1 MAYTVTGT
9 ITKILDLE
17 TGQTKAGAEWKKI
30 QFVIDNNEQY
40 NNTYCFEIFGEDKLN
55 NFQKYNKEGQIVKVD
70 FNVSCSEYKGKYY
83 TRLSAWKVF
92 AEAQPSTTAS
102 PKLESV
108 SDEEDFP
115 F

>member
-1 MAYTVTGT
+1 MEITGE
-9 ITKILDLE
+9 IIKILE
-17 TGQTKAGAEWKKI
+17 VEAGVSGAGAEWKKV
-30 QFVIDNNEQY
+30 QFVVDSKADY
-40 NNTYCFEIFGEDKLN
+40 NNIYCFEIFGAEKVDKFL
-55 NFQKYNKEGQIVKVD
+55 QYNKEGKIVKVD

-92 AEAQPSTTAS
+92 GEAQPSTTAS

-108 SDEEDFP
+108 TDEEKDLP